1 MKRFLLYRDS
11 DDSGVSGT
19 GVVAEGVMFTDGTA
33 VMRWVS
39 EHTSTAVYRS
49 VEDIKTIHGHGGATK
64 LVWID
69 EQEPVSDVQPS
80 NSTDI

>member
-11 DDSGVSGT
+11 DDTGISGT
-19 GVVAEGVMFTDGTA
+19 GVVAEGVVFTDGTA

-39 EHTSTAVYRS
+39 EHTSTAVYRT
-49 VEDIKTIHGHGGATK
+49 VKDIETIHGHNGATK

-69 EQEPVSDVQPS
+69 EKEHASDVPE
-80 NSTDI
+80 STDIE